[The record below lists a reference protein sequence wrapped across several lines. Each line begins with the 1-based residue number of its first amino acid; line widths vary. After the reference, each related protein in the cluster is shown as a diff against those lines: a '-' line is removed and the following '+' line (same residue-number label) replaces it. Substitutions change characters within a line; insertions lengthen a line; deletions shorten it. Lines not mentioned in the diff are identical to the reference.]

1 MKLSGLAF
9 GGERVSLDD
18 VGRLSARVNNF
29 RNEDTQGNVKL
40 NVTLEDI
47 RETHVQIHYLLYL

>member
-1 MKLSGLAF
+1 MKLSELAF

-18 VGRLSARVNNF
+18 VGIRSTRVNNF
-29 RNEDTQGNVKL
+29 RNEDKQGNAKL

-47 RETHVQIHYLLYL
+47 RETHVQIHFPLYL